1 MTTSTPTLWSTEDM
15 ARRAARE
22 IPAGA
27 IVNLGID
34 RKSVV

>member
-1 MTTSTPTLWSTEDM
+1 MTSPALWSTEDM

-22 IPAGA
+22 IPAGS
-27 IVNLGID
+27 ID